1 MTTCA
6 ICQRNQTTYSIN
18 IPVDYDPEISATKHV
33 CGSCCDI
40 IATLAARPLLVEI
53 EARLARLE
61 VFTGMV
67 APAPLPI
74 DDSAPAVT
82 FAEPD
87 NRFEVTGWDEPT
99 ADEVTRFWSDE
110 NADER
115 ADVIREAR
123 YGKQL

>member
-1 MTTCA
+1 MTYYLVNENTDA
-6 ICQRNQTTYSIN
+6 I
-18 IPVDYDPEISATKHV
+18 
-33 CGSCCDI
+33 
-40 IATLAARPLLVEI
+40 I
-53 EARLARLE
+53 EASPDRPSRAELLQSAEYFKCPVYLIEGQRVGYTAYPPE
-61 VFTGMV
+61 N
-67 APAPLPI
+67 APAPLPV